1 MVAESRCGLACG
13 ECGYGKETGCVGCVD
28 MEAPPWGEAC
38 PVKDCCEK
46 TGLEHCGLCD
56 GFPCALLN
64 SFAYHEEQGDDG
76 QRLEN
81 LREWRKQA

>member
-1 MVAESRCGLACG
+1 
-13 ECGYGKETGCVGCVD
+13 

-56 GFPCALLN
+56 GSPGALLKT
-64 SFAYHEEQGDDG
+64 ALRTIEREMTGK
-76 QRLEN
+76 RLEN